1 MCGESSTRR
10 RTGQNNNNNR
20 LRLLDRP
27 PEPVIG
33 PATSGRTRWRTM
45 TRSGFMPANSR
56 WALFGIESR
65 GDQTWRPIQ
74 CDLLHVGPF
83 LGRFILPRLGK
94 HVADP
99 SGSLGR
105 SGLQGFILKRLPFGI
120 LLAADVC
127 PFALWEGSIQE
138 NIPLEIV
145 GIQVSVAVQP
155 IAVLLSEF
163 N

>member
-10 RTGQNNNNNR
+10 PPGQNHSR

-33 PATSGRTRWRTM
+33 PATSGRTRRRTM
-45 TRSGFMPANSR
+45 TRSGFMPANAR
-56 WALFGIESR
+56 WVLFGIESR

-74 CDLLHVGPF
+74 CDLLYVGPF

-105 SGLQGFILKRLPFGI
+105 SGLQDFILKRLAFGI
-120 LLAADVC
+120 LLAGDVC

-138 NIPLEIV
+138 N
-145 GIQVSVAVQP
+145 
-155 IAVLLSEF
+155 
-163 N
+163 